1 MAPKITIYGS
11 KMATCTQRV
20 LILLEELQLPYKL
33 QEIDLASGEQHSKQ
47 FLKLNPFGK
56 VPVLRY
62 TEESGKESSD
72 NGSYKEYVDE
82 RMLYEA
88 RCILRFL
95 ANKHDKETD
104 YYPNSNCDM
113 WLEIES
119 QNLNSP
125 LSKIV
130 YEKVFKQMRGESD
143 VNEELVKSSLLELDK
158 VLRIYED
165 NLSKSNFKFISGDT
179 FTIADI
185 ACIPYLNYF
194 VKCQGKDFLKQYPRF
209 YHWFKKVKSRES
221 VKKIIGNF

>member
-62 TEESGKESSD
+62 SDSDDSEKDESD
-72 NGSYKEYVDE
+72 DDE
-82 RMLYEA
+82 RILYES

-95 ANKHDKETD
+95 ANKHDNEID

-130 YEKVFKQMRGESD
+130 YEKVFKQMRGE
-143 VNEELVKSSLLELDK
+143 VNEDLVKSSLQDLDK

-165 NLSKSNFKFISGDT
+165 NLNKSKSKYISGDT

-209 YHWFKKVKSRES
+209 YHWFKKVKSRDS
-221 VKKIIGNF
+221 VKKIID

>member
-62 TEESGKESSD
+62 SDSEE
-72 NGSYKEYVDE
+72 NE
-82 RMLYEA
+82 RILYES

-95 ANKHDKETD
+95 ANKHDTETD

-130 YEKVFKQMRGESD
+130 YEKVFKQMRGESEI
-143 VNEELVKSSLLELDK
+143 NEELVKSSLLELEK

-165 NLSKSNFKFISGDT
+165 NLSKSNSKFISGDT

>member
-1 MAPKITIYGS
+1 MTPKITIYGS

-20 LILLEELQLPYKL
+20 LILLEELDLPYKL
-33 QEIDLASGEQHSKQ
+33 HEIDLASGEQKSKQ

-62 TEESGKESSD
+62 RESDEDSD
-72 NGSYKEYVDE
+72 
-82 RMLYEA
+82 RILYES

-95 ANKHDKETD
+95 ANKHDSETD
-104 YYPNSNCDM
+104 YYPDSKCDM

-119 QNLNSP
+119 QHLNPP

-130 YEKVFKQMRGESD
+130 YEKVFKQMQGESEVD
-143 VNEELVKSSLLELDK
+143 EQLVMSALKDLDS

-165 NLSKSNFKFISGDT
+165 QLNSKFISGDT

-194 VKCQGKDFLKQYPRF
+194 VKSQGKDYLKQYPKF

-221 VKKIIGNF
+221 VKKILNF

>member
-1 MAPKITIYGS
+1 MTPKITIYGS

-33 QEIDLASGEQHSKQ
+33 YEIDLASGEQKSKP

-56 VPVLRY
+56 IPVLKY
-62 TEESGKESSD
+62 QESEDS
-72 NGSYKEYVDE
+72 DE
-82 RMLYEA
+82 RILYES

-95 ANKHDKETD
+95 ANKHDTEID
-104 YYPNSNCDM
+104 FYPDSKCDM

-119 QNLNSP
+119 QHLNQP

-130 YEKVFKQMRGESD
+130 NEKVFKQMRGESNVD
-143 VNEELVKSSLLELDK
+143 EELVMSALTDLDS
-158 VLRIYED
+158 VLSIYED
-165 NLSKSNFKFISGDT
+165 NLNSKFISGDT

-194 VKCQGKDFLKQYPRF
+194 VKTQGKSYLKSYPKF

-221 VKKIIGNF
+221 VKKILN

>member
-20 LILLEELQLPYKL
+20 LILLEELNLPYKL
-33 QEIDLASGEQHSKQ
+33 YEIDLASGEQKSKQ

-56 VPVLRY
+56 VPVLKY
-62 TEESGKESSD
+62 QESEDS
-72 NGSYKEYVDE
+72 DE
-82 RMLYEA
+82 RILYES

-95 ANKHDKETD
+95 ANKHDIEID
-104 YYPNSNCDM
+104 FYPDSKCDM

-119 QNLNSP
+119 QHLNQP
-125 LSKIV
+125 LSTIV
-130 YEKVFKQMRGESD
+130 NEKVFKQMRGESQCKID
-143 VNEELVKSSLLELDK
+143 EELVMSALTDLDS
-158 VLRIYED
+158 VLSIYED
-165 NLSKSNFKFISGDT
+165 NLNSKFISGDT

-194 VKCQGKDFLKQYPRF
+194 VKSQGKSYLKRYPKF

-221 VKKIIGNF
+221 VKKILN

>member
-1 MAPKITIYGS
+1 MTPKITIYGS

-33 QEIDLASGEQHSKQ
+33 HEIDLSSGEQKTKE

-56 VPVLRY
+56 VPVLKYDDRI
-62 TEESGKESSD
+62 
-72 NGSYKEYVDE
+72 
-82 RMLYEA
+82 LYES

-95 ANKHDKETD
+95 ANKHDTDTD
-104 YYPNSNCDM
+104 YYPDSNCDM

-119 QNLNSP
+119 QHLNPP

-130 YEKVFKQMRGESD
+130 YEKVFKQMHGESD
-143 VNEELVKSSLLELDK
+143 INENVVKSSLKDLDF
-158 VLRIYED
+158 VLSIYED
-165 NLSKSNFKFISGDT
+165 NLNSKFISGDT

-194 VKCQGKDFLKQYPRF
+194 VKCQGKDYLKKYPKF

-221 VKKIIGNF
+221 VKKTLQVEA

>member
-33 QEIDLASGEQHSKQ
+33 HEIDLASGEQQSKH

-62 TEESGKESSD
+62 RESEDS
-72 NGSYKEYVDE
+72 DE
-82 RMLYEA
+82 RILYES

-95 ANKHDKETD
+95 SNKHDTETD
-104 YYPNSNCDM
+104 YYPDSNCDM

-119 QNLNSP
+119 QHLNQP

-130 YEKVFKQMRGESD
+130 YEKVFKQMRGESEVD
-143 VNEELVKSSLLELDK
+143 EQIVELALQDLNK
-158 VLRIYED
+158 VLSIYED
-165 NLSKSNFKFISGDT
+165 NLNNTKSKFISGET

-185 ACIPYLNYF
+185 TCIPYLNYF
-194 VKCQGKDFLKQYPRF
+194 VRCQGKNYLKRYPKF

-221 VKKIIGNF
+221 VKKILG

>member
-33 QEIDLASGEQHSKQ
+33 QEIDLASGEQYSKQ

-62 TEESGKESSD
+62 QENQENQDEYNQES
-72 NGSYKEYVDE
+72 NNDE
-82 RMLYEA
+82 RILYES

-95 ANKHDKETD
+95 ANKHDTETD

-119 QNLNSP
+119 QHLNSP

-130 YEKVFKQMRGESD
+130 YEKVFKQMRGEYE
-143 VNEELVKSSLLELDK
+143 VNEDLVNSALQELDK
-158 VLRIYED
+158 VLCIYEN
-165 NLSKSNFKFISGDT
+165 NLNSKFISGNT

-194 VKCQGKDFLKQYPRF
+194 VKCQGKDYLKKYPKF

-221 VKKIIGNF
+221 VKKIIG

>member
-1 MAPKITIYGS
+1 MPPKITIYGS
-11 KMATCTQRV
+11 KIATCTQRV

-33 QEIDLASGEQHSKQ
+33 HEIDLASGEQHSKQ

-56 VPVLRY
+56 VPVLKY
-62 TEESGKESSD
+62 QEENS
-72 NGSYKEYVDE
+72 DE
-82 RMLYEA
+82 RILYES

-95 ANKHDKETD
+95 ANKHDNETD

-119 QNLNSP
+119 QHLNSP

-130 YEKVFKQMRGESD
+130 YEKVFKQMQGESE
-143 VNEELVKSSLLELDK
+143 VNEDLVNSALHELDK
-158 VLRIYED
+158 VLRIYEN
-165 NLSKSNFKFISGDT
+165 NLNSKFISGNT

-185 ACIPYLNYF
+185 ACIPYLNYLI
-194 VKCQGKDFLKQYPRF
+194 KCQGKDYLKQYPKI

-221 VKKIIGNF
+221 VKKIID